1 MKGLIS
7 MKSWLIQFENKINK
21 TRMTIYDNGLVYGT
35 GRNEKLFILSR
46 SSIEQL
52 KDIINENM
60 YMFKTLEYQSDGRS
74 PIVLRVNDTSRKH
87 RNIKIC
93 VWGKIERLL
102 NIIMDENNHI
112 KNFY

>member
-1 MKGLIS
+1 MKGLIP

-35 GRNEKLFILSR
+35 ERNEKLFILSR

-60 YMFKTLEYQSDGRS
+60 YMFKTLEYQNEGRS

-87 RNIKIC
+87 RNIKI
-93 VWGKIERLL
+93 VGWSQTERLL
-102 NIIMDENNHI
+102 NIITDENNHI
-112 KNFY
+112 KNF

>member
-1 MKGLIS
+1 

-46 SSIEQL
+46 SSVEQL

-60 YMFKTLEYQSDGRS
+60 YMFKTLEYQSDGCS

>member
-1 MKGLIS
+1 MKGLIP

-21 TRMTIYDNGLVYGT
+21 TKMTIYDNGLVYGT

-46 SSIEQL
+46 SSVEQL

-60 YMFKTLEYQSDGRS
+60 YMFKTLKYQSDGRS